1 MRNFDYMGDTLE
13 YTKTLVDSEGSVN
26 FGPLSLCNIKRL
38 INSVYQVDCMDY
50 RLNYTNL
57 FTDFGLAFKK
67 FIELKEALESTGFK
81 LKEEK
86 VKNLRR

>member
-26 FGPLSLCNIKRL
+26 FGPLSLCKIKRL
-38 INSVYQVDCMDY
+38 ISDQYQVDSLDY
-50 RLNYTNL
+50 RLNYSNL
-57 FTDFGLAFKK
+57 FTDFGLAFNK
-67 FIELKEALESTGFK
+67 FIELKKALEATGFK

-86 VKNLRR
+86 VKNLRK